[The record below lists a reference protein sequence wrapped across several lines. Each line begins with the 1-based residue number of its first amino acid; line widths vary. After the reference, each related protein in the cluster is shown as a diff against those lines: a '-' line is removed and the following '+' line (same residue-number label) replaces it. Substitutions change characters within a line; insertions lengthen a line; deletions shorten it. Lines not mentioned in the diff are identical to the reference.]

1 MNVLRE
7 LNWVPQDK
15 KTDRTFKEAFS
26 FITEPYPLQNTIDI
40 MSEKLENAGMVI
52 IEAPMGEGKTEAA
65 LFLMERMNRRKNYE
79 KVYIGMPT
87 HATSNQ
93 MYRRVRKYILHRKDI
108 TRLNLSLVHGHAV
121 MSNKLKQIKV
131 SSVGDEEDNIAANE
145 WFTYKK
151 RGILSPYGVGTI
163 DQSLL
168 AILSVK
174 HFYVRLFGLAGKT
187 VIFDEVHAYDVY
199 MSTLLDRLLKW
210 LSALNTNVII
220 LSATLPSDRKNQL
233 LKAYSGK
240 SGVKDVAYPRIS
252 WTYNDNIY
260 AKGFSSASEKHGRP
274 SRVHLQFIDQDIYS
288 LAHRLNDTLSEG
300 GKVAVICNTVKKAQ
314 NMYVELKSLLDEDI
328 DIDILHARYM
338 LKDRKRRE
346 EKCLDL
352 FGKGIAPDDSKY
364 VLVSTQIIE
373 QSLDLDFD
381 LMITELAPID
391 LLIQRSGRLHRHSG
405 KKRPPRL
412 ESPSLLILRP
422 EFKDG
427 AVPDFGSSSCVYSE
441 YVLLKSYLLL
451 KNKEMMCIPDDIEAF
466 VEAVYVDDIGDC
478 PPHLIDP
485 LKKVKEEWYE
495 EKKDMQKKAELRII
509 GSPDFDRPWKLMA
522 NLLKEDDPETHKML
536 VASTRLAPPSVSL
549 ICLFETPNGLALDE
563 EGLQTIDITKQP
575 MDEEVPALLDNSIS
589 LSNKRIV
596 EHLLQERVPE
606 SWKRSSLLN
615 RYRAIVFQKDDMSE
629 TYIYKSGNIYIIH
642 DKNIGIYEG

>member
-1 MNVLRE
+1 
-7 LNWVPQDK
+7 
-15 KTDRTFKEAFS
+15 
-26 FITEPYPLQNTIDI
+26 
-40 MSEKLENAGMVI
+40 
-52 IEAPMGEGKTEAA
+52 
-65 LFLMERMNRRKNYE
+65 
-79 KVYIGMPT
+79 
-87 HATSNQ
+87 
-93 MYRRVRKYILHRKDI
+93 
-108 TRLNLSLVHGHAV
+108 
-121 MSNKLKQIKV
+121 
-131 SSVGDEEDNIAANE
+131 
-145 WFTYKK
+145 
-151 RGILSPYGVGTI
+151 
-163 DQSLL
+163 
-168 AILSVK
+168 VK

-220 LSATLPSDRKNQL
+220 LSATLPSDRKDQL
-233 LKAYSGK
+233 LKAYSGT
-240 SGVKDVAYPRIS
+240 SEVKDVAYPRIS
-252 WTYNDNIY
+252 WTHKDSTY
-260 AKGFSSASEKHGRP
+260 AQGFSSASAKHGRS
-274 SRVHLQFIDQDIYS
+274 SRVHLQFIDQDTYS
-288 LAHRLNDTLSEG
+288 LAHRLNDTLAEG

-352 FGKGIAPDDSKY
+352 FGKGIAPDDSKH

-381 LMITELAPID
+381 LMITELAPVD
-391 LLIQRSGRLHRHSG
+391 LLIQRSGRLHRHGG
-405 KKRPPRL
+405 KKRSRAL
-412 ESPSLLILRP
+412 EVPLLLIFSP
-422 EFKDG
+422 EFNDDM
-427 AVPDFGSSSCVYSE
+427 VPDFGLSKKVYSE
-441 YVLLKSYLLL
+441 YILLKSFLLL
-451 KNKEMMCIPDDIEAF
+451 KDKEYMHLPEDIEKN
-466 VEAVYVDDIGDC
+466 VEAVYVNDLEKC
-478 PPHLIDP
+478 PSHLIER
-485 LKKVKEEWYE
+485 LKEAE
-495 EKKDMQKKAELRII
+495 EKWLEDKKKMQKEAEWRII
-509 GSPDFDRPWKLMA
+509 GDPDFDRPWKLMA
-522 NLLKEDDPETHKML
+522 NLLKEDDPEIHKML

-563 EGLQTIDITKQP
+563 EGLQMIDIAKQP
-575 MDEEVPALLDNSIS
+575 TDEEVHALLDNSIS

-629 TYIYKSGNIYIIH
+629 RYIYKSGNIYIIH